1 MSGWPE
7 LERFLATDPRD
18 VGCEQALAVLHV
30 YVELV
35 LAGARPER
43 EHPGVAAHLSACGPC
58 NEDFEGL
65 LLAARD
71 MEARRAAHDK
81 AADGDDDLGR
91 RGDV

>member
-18 VGCEQALAVLHV
+18 VGCDQALAVLHV

-43 EHPGVAAHLSACGPC
+43 ELPGVAAHLSACGPC
-58 NEDFEGL
+58 NEDFEGH

-71 MEARRAAHDK
+71 MEARRARESPP
-81 AADGDDDLGR
+81 G
-91 RGDV
+91 